1 MNPISRYDVIIIG
14 SGAGGAT
21 LAWRLAATQKSVLVL
36 ERGDYL
42 PHEAENRNS
51 DAVFVRNRYK
61 ARDEWLNRRG
71 RKFKPATHY
80 CVGGNTKVYG
90 AALFRLRERD
100 FLEIR
105 HKDGISP
112 AWPISYA
119 ELAPY
124 YLAAE
129 RLYQVHGLRGSDP
142 TEPPC
147 DADYDYP
154 AVAHEPAIQQAIR
167 QPKTQWQPA
176 FSAAACATARRSTA
190 RDEPVHQVRD
200 LRRFSMPAPRQ
211 GRCGGDLHAPG
222 ARERQCHVIDQ
233 PVC

>member
-1 MNPISRYDVIIIG
+1 MSPTSRYDVIIIG

-42 PHEAENRNS
+42 PREAENWNS

-61 ARDEWLNRRG
+61 TREEWLDRRG

-100 FLEIR
+100 FTETI
-105 HKDGISP
+105 HEDGISP

-119 ELAPY
+119 DLAPY

-129 RLYQVHGLRGSDP
+129 RLYQVHGRRGSDP

-147 DADYDYP
+147 DADCNHP
-154 AVAHEPAIQQAIR
+154 PVIH
-167 QPKTQWQPA
+167 
-176 FSAAACATARRSTA
+176 SRRCRRYSTA
-190 RDEPVHQVRD
+190 LRAGAAD
-200 LRRFSMPAPRQ
+200 LFRSRLRYDSMKAGHKPARASSARPAMVSHACCMPRRMLR
-211 GRCGGDLHAPG
+211 
-222 ARERQCHVIDQ
+222 
-233 PVC
+233 